1 MVGSTADKTL
11 APNRGAGPRRT
22 RLADDLQE
30 LRMAKES
37 REEAKQ
43 TVPVA
48 PEGAPKIKWDD
59 SNMRTSYA
67 NVCNVL
73 GTREEI
79 MLLFGANQAWHG
91 GQKKVTVLLSERI
104 VLNPFA
110 AKRLMQLLA
119 QGLKE
124 YEARYGELKP

>member
-1 MVGSTADKTL
+1 MASKDSTAET
-11 APNRGAGPRRT
+11 APTAPAARTATGP
-22 RLADDLQE
+22 
-30 LRMAKES
+30 K
-37 REEAKQ
+37 
-43 TVPVA
+43 VV
-48 PEGAPKIKWDD
+48 WDD
-59 SNMRTSYA
+59 SKMRTSYA

-91 GQKKVTVLLSERI
+91 GQKEVTVALSDRI

-110 AKRLMQLLA
+110 AKRLQHMLET
-119 QGLKE
+119 GLKE